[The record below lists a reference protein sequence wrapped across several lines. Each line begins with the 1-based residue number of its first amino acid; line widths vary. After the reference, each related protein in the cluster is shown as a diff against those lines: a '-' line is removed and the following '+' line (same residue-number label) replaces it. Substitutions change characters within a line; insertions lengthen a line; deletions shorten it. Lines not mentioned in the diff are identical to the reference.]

1 MWKLAE
7 ANSNQAKSAIVDW
20 ANETIGDTH
29 IVKRKLMTIT
39 KKGKEKNQKECLEVM
54 KRLLVRDTTQN
65 TKNPTIALLPLM
77 MMMEGVE
84 VANTILHNLVV
95 VHSS

>member
-1 MWKLAE
+1 
-7 ANSNQAKSAIVDW
+7 
-20 ANETIGDTH
+20 
-29 IVKRKLMTIT
+29 MTIT

-54 KRLLVRDTTQN
+54 KRLLVRDTAQN

-77 MMMEGVE
+77 MMMEGME
-84 VANTILHNLVV
+84 VANIILHNLVV